1 MKFLR
6 ISILKNICE
15 RLLLHFQY
23 NSHHYFLYHHFHHS
37 QKMHLYLLRILL
49 TIAVDCNMIPSLFK
63 LNFAFF
69 LLAYIFLWSFS
80 RIHNLLSTNRPILE
94 VFFKLVF
101 ISVIISTSL
110 FTLNCLYLFTL
121 TYLCLYALYTII

>member
-1 MKFLR
+1 MFRSSHRRYSVKKDVFKKFINFIGKHLCWSQFLINFVNKKLQYKCFPVKFLR

-23 NSHHYFLYHHFHHS
+23 NSHHYFLYRHFHHS

-49 TIAVDCNMIPSLFK
+49 TTAVDCNMIPSLFK

-69 LLAYIFLWSFS
+69 LLVYIFL
-80 RIHNLLSTNRPILE
+80 
-94 VFFKLVF
+94 
-101 ISVIISTSL
+101 
-110 FTLNCLYLFTL
+110 
-121 TYLCLYALYTII
+121 